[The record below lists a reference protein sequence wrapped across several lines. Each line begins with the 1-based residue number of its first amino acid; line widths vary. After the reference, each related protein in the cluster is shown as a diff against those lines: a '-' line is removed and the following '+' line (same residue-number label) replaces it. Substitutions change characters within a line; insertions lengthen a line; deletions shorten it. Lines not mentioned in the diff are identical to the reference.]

1 MTEANLTWKP
11 EEPEAQV
18 DAELAGNIERS
29 RTRESL
35 KCRLSDDEVRE
46 LGIQSARLGALIH
59 QEEADL
65 KAVKSQFNARIDKL
79 TAERAEADTKINA
92 GWEFR
97 TVECEVVKD
106 FTITTTRTVR
116 LDTGELVRERTIE
129 HRGTAA
135 EPHPPENAGDPGDA
149 LGESSAE

>member
-11 EEPEAQV
+11 ETEEV

-35 KCRLSDDEVRE
+35 KCRLSDNEVRE

-106 FTITTTRTVR
+106 FTIRTVR
-116 LDTGELVRERTIE
+116 LDTGEVVKERTMEAYERQQNLI
-129 HRGTAA
+129 R
-135 EPHPPENAGDPGDA
+135 ENGGDPGDA

>member
-11 EEPEAQV
+11 ETEEV

-35 KCRLSDDEVRE
+35 KCILSDDEVRK

-106 FTITTTRTVR
+106 FTINTARTSAWTPSEV
-116 LDTGELVRERTIE
+116 VKERTMRPSERQQSLI
-129 HRGTAA
+129 
-135 EPHPPENAGDPGDA
+135 PQENAGDPGDA

>member
-1 MTEANLTWKP
+1 MAEATLTWKP
-11 EEPEAQV
+11 EEPETPV

-79 TAERAEADTKINA
+79 TAERAEADIKINA

-97 TVECEVVKD
+97 TVECEVIKE
-106 FTITTTRTVR
+106 FTTNTARTIR
-116 LDTGELVRERTIE
+116 LDTNELVRERALTIE
-129 HRGTAA
+129 ERQQSLI
-135 EPHPPENAGDPGDA
+135 PQENVGDPGDA
-149 LGESSAE
+149 LGESSAA